1 MYFYHAHAVAL
12 GGVRESP
19 VSQIIEAQAACAL
32 PISGGKSS
40 ASTGKFDFDNGLI
53 SFDSAQSSLLG
64 RAERKNGNDVY
75 YTEVSIT
82 INNLNVGN
90 RFMADRVI
98 TQIASEHK
106 IPVGQ
111 VPPDDSEPEII
122 TTGSHFE
129 NLRIAGHP
137 VTLETCHDVFCD
149 LSTYKSCQADWQRQD
164 ASRLRKTLMGSTLD
178 SVPKPDD
185 PEHLHTVHD
194 GFVAQRDST
203 DLRRTV
209 LCSFVKKVKG
219 IEGSEIKNCDSIIR
233 IPQWGTIYLGE
244 VIISH
249 GYRRVN
255 MFRLQ
260 LGSPQQG
267 GFVGG
272 GGGSNGTTYP

>member
-1 MYFYHAHAVAL
+1 MYLYHAHAVAL

-32 PISGGKSS
+32 SISGGISS
-40 ASTGKFDFDNGLI
+40 ASAGKFNNGLI
-53 SFDSAQSSLLG
+53 SFDSAESRVLS
-64 RAERKNGNDVY
+64 RAERKNGNYVY
-75 YTEVSIT
+75 YSEVSIT
-82 INNLNVGN
+82 INNLNADN

-98 TQIASEHK
+98 TKIASEHK
-106 IPVGQ
+106 VPIDND
-111 VPPDDSEPEII
+111 PPDDSEPEIT

-129 NLRIAGHP
+129 NLRIGGHP
-137 VTLETCHDVFCD
+137 VTLETCHDVFHA
-149 LSTYKSCQADWQRQD
+149 LPTYQHCQADWKKKD
-164 ASRLRKTLMGSTLD
+164 SRLRDTLMGTALD
-178 SVPKPDD
+178 PAPKPGD
-185 PEHLHTVHD
+185 PEHLHTIHK
-194 GFVAQRDST
+194 GFVTQRDSK

-209 LCSFVKKVKG
+209 LCSFIKNVNG
-219 IEGSEIKNCDSIIR
+219 INGAEIKNCNSIIR

-249 GYRRVN
+249 GHRRVN

-260 LGSPQQG
+260 LGSPQEG